1 MTKRFLVPLL
11 IYGDWKPILHVVSR
25 VLIVGYF
32 ILPHVGAQIS
42 DAQVE
47 ARLDT
52 IEYRLGRIEKHQERS
67 DFGWEKIG
75 TICGVL
81 ALVGG
86 LCATYIKGQIKI
98 NISEFALEVS
108 KDIHDKFVSA
118 KSYDSGMKHILDELT
133 ELKEEQRRKRT

>member
-1 MTKRFLVPLL
+1 MQKYLIPVMIYGNWDPVLRLIGNILIIGYFLVPH
-11 IYGDWKPILHVVSR
+11 I
-25 VLIVGYF
+25 
-32 ILPHVGAQIS
+32 GAQIS

-52 IEYRLGRIEKHQERS
+52 IEYRLSRIERSQEKQEI
-67 DFGWEKIG
+67 GWDKVG

-98 NISEFALEVS
+98 NISQFALEVS

-118 KSYDSGMKHILDELT
+118 KSYDSGMKHILDELAT
-133 ELKEEQRRKRT
+133 IKEEQRRRRV